1 MDNFNLKLNGLKI
14 NIINMIKG
22 SEIPIGAI
30 YYMLKDLL
38 SNVEDI
44 YKQSIEIEKQTQL
57 LSSQQ
62 EEKIDDNGH
71 QE

>member
-1 MDNFNLKLNGLKI
+1 MDNFNLKLNSLKF
-14 NIINMIKG
+14 NIINMIKS
-22 SEIPIGAI
+22 SEIPVGAI

-57 LSSQQ
+57 LSLQQ
-62 EEKIDDNGH
+62 EEKIDDDGH

>member
-1 MDNFNLKLNGLKI
+1 MDNFNLKLNSLKI
-14 NIINMIKG
+14 NIINMIKN
-22 SEIPIGAI
+22 SEIPVGAI

-62 EEKIDDNGH
+62 EEKNDDDGH

>member
-62 EEKIDDNGH
+62 EEEIDDGH